1 MNRNITQ
8 QMDEKEMGM
17 EKDNNFF
24 AKLSFLKGK
33 KGMDFILVIII
44 ILAIIF
50 IYFTTYASP
59 SSSNEA
65 EETSVEVSQVS
76 SDTTDTEARLSQVL
90 SSIKGAGEVEV
101 MITYESGTELVPAM
115 NTQTDSTS
123 QSEGEGTTTNTQS
136 TKSEMVT
143 VESNGDSKAMVV
155 REDEP
160 LVRGV
165 VVIAQGA
172 GEVSV
177 RMELSQAVCTVL
189 NIDQNKVEVFEMK
202 Q

>member
-8 QMDEKEMGM
+8 QMDEKEMEM

-65 EETSVEVSQVS
+65 EETPVDVSQVS
-76 SDTTDTEARLSQVL
+76 SDTTDTEVRLSQVL

-101 MITYESGTELVPAM
+101 MITYESGAELVPAM

-123 QSEGEGTTTNTQS
+123 QSQEDNGTTTDTQS

-143 VESNGDSKAMVV
+143 VESNGDSKALVV

-202 Q
+202 